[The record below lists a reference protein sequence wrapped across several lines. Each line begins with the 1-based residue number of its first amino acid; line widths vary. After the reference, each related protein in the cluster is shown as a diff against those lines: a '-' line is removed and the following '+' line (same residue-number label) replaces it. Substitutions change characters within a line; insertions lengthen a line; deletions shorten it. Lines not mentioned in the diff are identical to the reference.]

1 MQKLILSLF
10 SDTKA
15 SVWLSTI
22 HRAKGLEANRVFF
35 LKPSQVP
42 HPKAV
47 MDWEKVQ
54 EMNCKYV
61 ALTRAI
67 QTLFIVND
75 ARP

>member
-1 MQKLILSLF
+1 MKKLILSLF

-15 SVWLSTI
+15 AIWLSTI

-35 LKPSQVP
+35 LNPSQVP

-61 ALTRAI
+61 ALTRAK
-67 QTLFIVND
+67 QTLFFVKEEG
-75 ARP
+75 